1 VSICSTFV
9 EQPTVCRRTEFR
21 SSFACDKYQCRQVV
35 GHCSHI
41 RMFDFMAWIQTYID
55 ILQEPFL
62 HVSQARWCIQQPLV
76 AAGSG
81 YEYVCT
87 V

>member
-1 VSICSTFV
+1 
-9 EQPTVCRRTEFR
+9 
-21 SSFACDKYQCRQVV
+21 
-35 GHCSHI
+35 
-41 RMFDFMAWIQTYID
+41 MFDFMAWIQTYID

-81 YEYVCT
+81 YEYVYT